1 MRVPLA
7 VEKDKATNP
16 IDVAVGRLRTTIAR
30 KRGLPKLI
38 Q

>member
-7 VEKDKATNP
+7 VEKDETP
-16 IDVAVGRLRTTIAR
+16 YPFDMAVGRLRTTIVR